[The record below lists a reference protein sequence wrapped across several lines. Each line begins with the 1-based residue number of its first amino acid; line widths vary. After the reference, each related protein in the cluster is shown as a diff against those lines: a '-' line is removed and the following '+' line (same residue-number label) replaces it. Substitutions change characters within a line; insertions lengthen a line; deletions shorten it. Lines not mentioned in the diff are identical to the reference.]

1 MGSKSSGPAQ
11 SGGGQGAGGMAGG
24 MGDVP
29 PFNMPQT
36 TQLPPMAGNSP
47 APNYGGMGFGGLF
60 GMGGGL
66 GPDPYNSRPTSWWN
80 QIDPQAGGPEP
91 SYSDPYGGMTQS
103 GGAPQVGGWP
113 QNNPYAGGREYN
125 DAMPVGGMPQINP
138 NGVWGGANG
147 PHHMTD
153 DDYLQMLYQTQL
165 GRAPDQG
172 GIDYW
177 RGQLGSGAVNRGQ
190 LMDNF
195 RNSAEGQD
203 YQRRMAPMTDDFGRN
218 YQSPEVMDAMRLA
231 QQGGQQQGGQGQYQ
245 QGPDLRS
252 ALAILSRLGIF

>member
-11 SGGGQGAGGMAGG
+11 SGGGQGAGG

-66 GPDPYNSRPTSWWN
+66 GPNPYASRRTSWWN

-103 GGAPQVGGWP
+103 GGAPQVGG
-113 QNNPYAGGREYN
+113 
-125 DAMPVGGMPQINP
+125 MPQINP
-138 NGVWGGANG
+138 NGVWGGGNG
-147 PHHMTD
+147 AHHMSD
-153 DDYLQMLYQTQL
+153 DDYLQMLYHTQL
-165 GRAPDQG
+165 GREADQG
-172 GIDYW
+172 GADFW
-177 RGQLGSGAVNRGQ
+177 RSQLGSGAVNRGQ

>member
-24 MGDVP
+24 VGDVP

-113 QNNPYAGGREYN
+113 QNNPYAG
-125 DAMPVGGMPQINP
+125 APQVGGMPQINP

-147 PHHMTD
+147 PHHMSD

-172 GIDYW
+172 GVDYW